1 MRFRASLC
9 SLYQEK
15 HLRIIPFSTFKN
27 KVLKTERRSQQP
39 IRRRLC
45 PQYRPSAGHGSYRT
59 PPRDGLFSFRC
70 CCCCCGGGFFFL
82 RRSGKHTMRNR
93 CFFFSWSI
101 SRSSFFSR
109 SCLRKGDWRRSRKLW
124 FVSCLRFPPR
134 VSPRLSLALC
144 ALSAAGGG
152 DVQRRLQLRR
162 RSLYCGG
169 RAKRTKHNAKQ
180 PEPSFLQKSE
190 PPIENFPRWR
200 KVITHPTQP
209 QQNSQNRAGLRVSLR
224 S

>member
-1 MRFRASLC
+1 MLFISRKTL
-9 SLYQEK
+9 E
-15 HLRIIPFSTFKN
+15 IIPFSTIKN
-27 KVLKTERRSQQP
+27 KVLKTERRSLYASSASDHNTSSQRRTCLYRKPP
-39 IRRRLC
+39 I
-45 PQYRPSAGHGSYRT
+45 
-59 PPRDGLFSFRC
+59 DGLFSFRC

-109 SCLRKGDWRRSRKLW
+109 SCLRKGDWRRSKKLW

-152 DVQRRLQLRR
+152 DVQLRLQLRR
-162 RSLYCGG
+162 LSLYCGG

-180 PEPSFLQKSE
+180 PEPSFLQKSK
-190 PPIENFPRWR
+190 PPIENIPC
-200 KVITHPTQP
+200 
-209 QQNSQNRAGLRVSLR
+209 
-224 S
+224 